1 MSASR
6 RAVLAGTA
14 ALAAVSPAMAGP
26 GGHPDAELIRNAAAF
41 IERQAQIQAHSDR
54 LFDDMTPQGRADWQ
68 RLCCASETRFFERL
82 EAISVAEPSTR
93 EGLLAQAR
101 VVLWEFNENDHDDH
115 HLLAWNLA
123 QTVFRVLGEPLPAWA
138 AAAVEV

>member
-6 RAVLAGTA
+6 RAVLVGTA
-14 ALAAVSPAMAGP
+14 ALAAVAPATAGP
-26 GGHPDAELIRNAAAF
+26 VEHPDAKLIRNAAAF
-41 IERQAQIQAHSDR
+41 IEHQAQIQAHADR
-54 LFDDMTPQGRADWQ
+54 LCDDMTPQGRADWQ

-101 VVLWEFNENDHDDH
+101 VVLWEFNEDDHDAH
-115 HLLAWNLA
+115 HTLAWNLA
-123 QTVFRVLGEPLPAWA
+123 ESVFRVLGEPLPSWSSAT
-138 AAAVEV
+138 VEV